1 MLKVLV
7 VLPELSYSGA
17 TFISKKICQI
27 LKKNGFDVEAWC
39 YQEGEFRKEFDK
51 IGVSIQ
57 IIDGNNI
64 YNNKILEEEL
74 EKYDL
79 IIVNTIL
86 AYAVADVAK
95 NILPTI
101 WYIHEAQ
108 NLSEVF
114 WMDIKGYFALKRAEK
129 VYVVSEYAKKYIEN
143 RYISDVYILH
153 NSVEDELEKYIYR
166 VSEKND
172 TVKFLALGALAER
185 KAFDILIYAYMRL
198 SNDEKGKCEIHFA
211 GRIMDSEK
219 CYCSSLLELAEKENA
234 IYHGEIQDRGELL
247 QLMADSD
254 IVVIPSRDE
263 SCSLVALEAAM
274 MSKPLIISENV
285 GAKYLVK
292 PDNGWIFRTDDIEAL
307 RDVFRKVLTRKD
319 SLKEMGKYSRKMYL
333 QTSTY
338 EIYEKNILNMVCE
351 NLGDDK
357 QSYKKRHELVMEKEK
372 QQRIHEKRRKYF
384 FPQIKLLEKKKIV
397 IYAAGEVGEAF
408 YERCMELEYEVI
420 AWVDQN
426 YQKYSEN
433 RKNMMEVKGIKEV
446 LKIDYDFIC
455 IAVYKKRV
463 MKEIKQKLIEIG
475 VDDEKILWVADFV

>member
-1 MLKVLV
+1 
-7 VLPELSYSGA
+7 
-17 TFISKKICQI
+17 
-27 LKKNGFDVEAWC
+27 
-39 YQEGEFRKEFDK
+39 
-51 IGVSIQ
+51 
-57 IIDGNNI
+57 
-64 YNNKILEEEL
+64 
-74 EKYDL
+74 
-79 IIVNTIL
+79 
-86 AYAVADVAK
+86 
-95 NILPTI
+95 
-101 WYIHEAQ
+101 
-108 NLSEVF
+108 
-114 WMDIKGYFALKRAEK
+114 
-129 VYVVSEYAKKYIEN
+129 
-143 RYISDVYILH
+143 
-153 NSVEDELEKYIYR
+153 
-166 VSEKND
+166 
-172 TVKFLALGALAER
+172 
-185 KAFDILIYAYMRL
+185 
-198 SNDEKGKCEIHFA
+198 
-211 GRIMDSEK
+211 
-219 CYCSSLLELAEKENA
+219 
-234 IYHGEIQDRGELL
+234 
-247 QLMADSD
+247 
-254 IVVIPSRDE
+254 
-263 SCSLVALEAAM
+263 
-274 MSKPLIISENV
+274 
-285 GAKYLVK
+285 
-292 PDNGWIFRTDDIEAL
+292 
-307 RDVFRKVLTRKD
+307 
-319 SLKEMGKYSRKMYL
+319 MGKYSRKMYL